1 MKTLHKK
8 NLHNTQ
14 YDFKELIK
22 SESSLKQYVFL
33 NKYDNLTINFADP
46 KAVMLLNKA
55 LLKYFYDI
63 KNWEIPKNYLCPPI
77 PGRADYIHYISDL
90 LELNTVA
97 LKNSNIKVLDI
108 GMGANCIY
116 PILGATIYGWKFVGS
131 DIDEVSIDS
140 AKKIVKN
147 NKQFKSKIS
156 FVLQKNKD
164 NIFFNIINKND
175 RYDVTICNPPFHKS
189 AEDANIGT
197 KRKIKNLTKS
207 KNTIKK
213 TILNFAGQ
221 NNELWCNG
229 GEITF
234 IKKMITESTYFKNN
248 CFWFTT
254 LVSKKE
260 NLNKIYKELKKA
272 NVTDIKTIDMKQGQ
286 KISRIVAW
294 TFLTKDMQNNWKQKE
309 I

>member
-8 NLHNTQ
+8 NLHNSQ
-14 YDFKELIK
+14 YDFKELTK

-131 DIDEVSIDS
+131 DIDVVSIDS

-234 IKKMITESTYFKNN
+234 IKKMITESTHFKNN